1 MPGNCQSH
9 SDGMSAGCNQWRQ
22 LSYWKGFFCP
32 QHIRCKMLIVSA
44 MQPVT
49 LTILLKQ
56 EQMRHGPRD
65 KNTWARVTGQE
76 EKCCLIHLLPL
87 SNPSW
92 GSLDMPIAHLP
103 NSTLFMNFP
112 QKSIFSNWKVLT
124 LLRPSR
130 PSSFSPPFPDT
141 ELAPARRALLRSQTF
156 KTCSVQCG
164 FLTIWGAPFHRNSRQ
179 EKKTD

>member
-1 MPGNCQSH
+1 MQPVAPIILLKS
-9 SDGMSAGCNQWRQ
+9 
-22 LSYWKGFFCP
+22 FFCL
-32 QHIRCKMLIVSA
+32 QHIRCKIVSA

-49 LTILLKQ
+49 LTIVLKQ

-156 KTCSVQCG
+156 HPENLFRPVRVPYNLRSAFPSEQ
-164 FLTIWGAPFHRNSRQ
+164 
-179 EKKTD
+179 

>member
-1 MPGNCQSH
+1 MQPVAPIILLES
-9 SDGMSAGCNQWRQ
+9 
-22 LSYWKGFFCP
+22 FFCL

-49 LTILLKQ
+49 LTIVLKQ

-76 EKCCLIHLLPL
+76 DKFCLIHLLPL

-92 GSLDMPIAHLP
+92 GSFDMPIAHCPTPPFLWIFQKNQHFPIEKSWLCSDQAALP
-103 NSTLFMNFP
+103 P
-112 QKSIFSNWKVLT
+112 
-124 LLRPSR
+124 
-130 PSSFSPPFPDT
+130 SPPLSPT
-141 ELAPARRALLRSQTF
+141 LSWLRRAERCSVHKPSTR

>member
-92 GSLDMPIAHLP
+92 GSLDMPICPIPPFLWISPKNQYFPIEKSWLCSDQAALP
-103 NSTLFMNFP
+103 PSPPLSPTL
-112 QKSIFSNWKVLT
+112 SW
-124 LLRPSR
+124 LRRAERCSVHKPSKLV
-130 PSSFSPPFPDT
+130 PSSAGSLQSEERLSIGT
-141 ELAPARRALLRSQTF
+141 VGKKR
-156 KTCSVQCG
+156 K
-164 FLTIWGAPFHRNSRQ
+164 LTN
-179 EKKTD
+179 